1 MEYVFAAL
9 IDWIREEG
17 GIQLIDTLCALVQNG
32 MVNDAKAI
40 A

>member
-9 IDWIREEG
+9 IDWIRGEG
-17 GIQLIDTLCALVQNG
+17 GIQLIDTLCALVQNE